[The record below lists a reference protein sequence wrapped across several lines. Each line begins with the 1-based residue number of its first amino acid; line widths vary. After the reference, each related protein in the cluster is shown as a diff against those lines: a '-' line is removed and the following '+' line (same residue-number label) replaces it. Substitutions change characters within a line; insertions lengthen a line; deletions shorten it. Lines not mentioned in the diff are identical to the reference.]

1 MKKHAILVRTKHDY
15 DEDEDQSEEE
25 QEEQIGEIITANQV
39 F

>member
-1 MKKHAILVRTKHDY
+1 MKKHAILVRRKHDY